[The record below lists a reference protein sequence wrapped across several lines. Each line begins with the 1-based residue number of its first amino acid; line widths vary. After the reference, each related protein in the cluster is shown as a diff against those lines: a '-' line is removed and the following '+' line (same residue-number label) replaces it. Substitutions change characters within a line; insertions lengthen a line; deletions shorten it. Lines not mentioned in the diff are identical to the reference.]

1 MPICCSCNSSGRCR
15 NCSCVKAGR
24 ACSSCLPSRLSRC
37 ENASSPSL
45 TTRTLS
51 QPAPRRTDGEVTRQ
65 TTEVHTS
72 TGPPRSTPS
81 WHLPDTQSDQA
92 AAPYMDV
99 CDRTDPEAFTDLPPF
114 NQMTPVSFTWGES
127 MSGEDFIHAVTSA
140 YAKLVHWRHNLFL
153 LPSGRAGKRFTSE
166 LARMFRA

>member
-51 QPAPRRTDGEVTRQ
+51 QPAPRHTDGEVTRQ

-72 TGPPRSTPS
+72 TGPLPQPPS
-81 WHLPDTQSDQA
+81 WHLPDTQSDQAAASYMDVCDQA

-99 CDRTDPEAFTDLPPF
+99 CDRTDPGAFTDLPPF

-127 MSGEDFIHAVTSA
+127 MSGEDFIHTVTSA
-140 YAKLVHWRHNLFL
+140 YAEVVHWCHNLFL
-153 LPSGRAGKRFTSE
+153 LPSGRAGK
-166 LARMFRA
+166 